1 MNANVHAI
9 YQYIN
14 VWKLNQNLKKIFFPT
29 GFKIKYTVCIFLIQ
43 V

>member
-14 VWKLNQNLKKIFFPT
+14 VWKLNQNLKKYFS
-29 GFKIKYTVCIFLIQ
+29 LQ
-43 V
+43 VLK